1 MEVEGWEVTVLTSES
16 EVVLEWVVEVENSQ
30 RFFRPYRWINHPF
43 TCLRVLLE
51 GAVADAKL
59 RIIQNG

>member
-1 MEVEGWEVTVLTSES
+1 MVLASDSEAPSEEEVK
-16 EVVLEWVVEVENSQ
+16 VEDL
-30 RFFRPYRWINHPF
+30 WILSMPFKWTNHPF

-51 GAVADAKL
+51 GVVADAKL